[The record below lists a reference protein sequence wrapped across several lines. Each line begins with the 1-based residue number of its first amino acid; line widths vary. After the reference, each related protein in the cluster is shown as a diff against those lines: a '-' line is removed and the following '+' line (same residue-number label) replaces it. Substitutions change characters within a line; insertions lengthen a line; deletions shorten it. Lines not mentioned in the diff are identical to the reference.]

1 MFLAMQGI
9 GDIIRIPFGYL
20 MDWLYQ
26 FTTNYGLALILFAVL
41 VKLILLYPTAKG
53 KKSSMKMSRLQPRVQ
68 ALQKKYEGDQQKQ
81 NEAVQALYKEEG
93 VKMGGGCLWSLLPL
107 FLLLPLYAVVRQP
120 IQYMLH
126 ATGLIQ
132 ESITIAETV
141 FEADKASVAE
151 VIVAYIKDAAPAL
164 FGKNDFYDQMIAA
177 AHLGEYSDLYK
188 DLVAHES
195 SLESLK
201 FTFLGIDLSAIP
213 NWKFWQWSFENKAQI
228 WPTVGGVLIAL
239 LSCGSQIVSMLI
251 SQKMN
256 NSLITDDKGLEDK
269 ETAKASQT
277 NQSSKIMMWMMP
289 LMSLWIGFT
298 IPAALSLYWFAQGI
312 VSTIIDVILTK
323 RYRKIYDAEDAVRL
337 QRALE
342 QEAIEAEKERLRAE
356 RRAANPDGITQN
368 TSKKK
373 LQQKQQQEKEAAKAA
388 AKKEYDAKKG
398 IVVEEDET
406 AVKTALSGIAERPY
420 CKGRAYDPNRYATEN
435 TEE

>member
-1 MFLAMQGI
+1 MILAFSI
-9 GDIIRIPFGYL
+9 GDIIKVPFGYL

-26 FTTNYGLALILFAVL
+26 FTTNYGVALILFAIL
-41 VKLILLYPTAKG
+41 VKLILLPATAKS
-53 KKSSMKMSRLQPRVQ
+53 KKSSMKMSRLAPRVQ

-93 VKMGGGCLWSLLPL
+93 VKMGGGCLWSMLPL

-126 ATGLIQ
+126 
-132 ESITIAETV
+132 ETV
-141 FEADKASVAE
+141 EVAE
-151 VIVAYIKDAAPAL
+151 QIVEAIKTAAPDL
-164 FGKNDFYDQMIAA
+164 FSKNAYYDQMIAA
-177 AHLGEYSDLYK
+177 AHLNEYGEQFK
-188 DLVAHES
+188 DIVAHPET
-195 SLESLK
+195 LEGVK
-201 FTFLGIDLSAIP
+201 FTFLGIDLGAVP
-213 NWKFWQWSFENKAQI
+213 NWKFWQWSFENKADI

-239 LSCGSQIVSMLI
+239 LSCGSQVLSMLI

-256 NSLITDDKGLEDK
+256 NSLVTDEKGLQDK
-269 ETAKASQT
+269 ETAKKSQA
-277 NQSSKIMMWMMP
+277 NQSGKIMLWMMP

-312 VSTIIDVILTK
+312 VSLIIDVVLTK
-323 RYRKIYDAEDAVRL
+323 RYRKIYDAEDAERL
-337 QRALE
+337 ARALE
-342 QEAIEAEKERLRAE
+342 KEQQEAEKERLRAE

-373 LQQKQQQEKEAAKAA
+373 LQQQQQREQEAAKAA

-398 IVVEEDET
+398 IVAEAEEAE
-406 AVKTALSGIAERPY
+406 AKPVLSGIADRPN
-420 CKGRAYDPNRYATEN
+420 CKGRAYDPNRYAAES